1 MPYQVV
7 SSANRV
13 EHQNR
18 TRLIEETINAS
29 LVWHFKLS
37 SDLAFV
43 ALTLTLDG
51 AAIASDIG
59 VLTNFRDKYAVILI
73 QSTEIIITLVIFEVT
88 VARKGTFSC
97 EVFARKQATLSW
109 KSNVQV
115 DVVGKIFLCEL
126 RLNNFKYVKGSVVTL

>member
-1 MPYQVV
+1 MPFQVV
-7 SSANRV
+7 SSTNRV
-13 EHQNR
+13 DHQNQ
-18 TRLIEETINAS
+18 TRLIEGTINAS

-51 AAIASDIG
+51 ATIASDIG

-73 QSTEIIITLVIFEVT
+73 QRTEIIITLVIFEVT
-88 VARKGTFSC
+88 AAHDSIIFSC
-97 EVFARKQATLSW
+97 EVFAQEQGVISW

-115 DVVGKIFLCEL
+115 DVVGKIFLNL
-126 RLNNFKYVKGSVVTL
+126 